1 MFDVLQLTLPF
12 FAIIGLG
19 AFCRRIRFVEAEA
32 GRMMARFAFY
42 IALPPFLFLS
52 VAAAPVE
59 QMLNP
64 GFILRYELGTF
75 IIFVGS
81 ALIGGSLFRLQTTER
96 AIFGLNAAYS
106 NYGYIGVP
114 LVILAFG
121 EAAAIPSALILL
133 ADSIVL
139 VALTAGFAAINPSV
153 KLTQALATTLLNLT
167 RNPLLISVIGGF
179 IWSVLGLP
187 LPVVLG
193 NTMQMLAGAAAPSAL
208 FALGITL
215 AGQKLSSNMPEV
227 LFLSLAKLAIHPLLL
242 AGLFLLWP
250 ETGSVTDPVWIQ
262 VAILAGCLP
271 IAANVYAMSEYY
283 SAYTGRTAAAIL
295 VSTVIASATVPL
307 ILYGLFQLFP

>member
-19 AFCRRIRFVEAEA
+19 AFCKQIGFVEADA
-32 GRMMARFAFY
+32 GKMMARFAFY

-52 VAAAPVE
+52 VASAPI
-59 QMLNP
+59 QDMLNP
-64 GFILRYELGTF
+64 GFVLRYELGTF

-81 ALIGGSLFRLQTTER
+81 AILGGSLFKLKSSER

-139 VALTAGFAAINPSV
+139 VALTAGFAALNPSV
-153 KLTQALATTLLNLT
+153 KLVQALGITLLNLT
-167 RNPLLISVIGGF
+167 RNPLLISVVGGF
-179 IWSVLGLP
+179 IWSALDLP
-187 LPVVLG
+187 LPIVLH
-193 NTMQMLAGAAAPSAL
+193 NTFKMLAGAAAPSAL

-215 AGQKLSSNMPEV
+215 AGQKLSSAMPEV
-227 LFLSLAKLAIHPLLL
+227 LFLSLAKLAIHPLLV
-242 AGLFLLWP
+242 AALFLFWP
-250 ETGSVTDPVWIQ
+250 GTDPLWIQ
-262 VAILAGCLP
+262 VAILAACLP

-283 SAYTGRTAAAIL
+283 SAYTGRTAASIM
-295 VSTVIASATVPL
+295 VSTIIASATVPA
-307 ILYGLFQLFP
+307 ILFGLFRLFP

>member
-19 AFCRRIRFVEAEA
+19 AFCRRISFVEAEA

-52 VAAAPVE
+52 VASAPVE

-64 GFILRYELGTF
+64 AFVLRYELGTF

-81 ALIGGSLFRLQTTER
+81 ALIGGHLFKLKSTER

-139 VALTAGFAAINPSV
+139 VALTAGFAAMNPSV
-153 KLTQALATTLLNLT
+153 KLIHALGTTLLNLT
-167 RNPLLISVIGGF
+167 RNPLLISVVGGF
-179 IWSVLGLP
+179 IWSILGLP
-187 LPVVLG
+187 LPIVLG
-193 NTMQMLAGAAAPSAL
+193 NTLKMLAGAAAPSAL

-215 AGQKLSSNMPEV
+215 AGQRLTSAMPEIA
-227 LFLSLAKLAIHPLLL
+227 FLSLAKLALHPLLL
-242 AGLFLLWP
+242 AALFLLWP
-250 ETGSVTDPVWIQ
+250 AGDAVPDPVWIQ

-283 SAYTGRTAAAIL
+283 GAYTGRTAASIM
-295 VSTVIASATVPL
+295 VSTLIASASVPA